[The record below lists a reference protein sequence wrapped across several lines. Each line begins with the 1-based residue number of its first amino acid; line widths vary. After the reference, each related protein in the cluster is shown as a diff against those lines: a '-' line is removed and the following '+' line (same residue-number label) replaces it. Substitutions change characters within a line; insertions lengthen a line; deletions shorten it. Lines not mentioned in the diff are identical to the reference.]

1 MVRALTNRDIEILA
15 RAAPEF
21 KGESCS
27 SSGVSYRSILPPVAN
42 HYSIDCKDFTRR
54 ISLLSND
61 DLQYLFSLIENG
73 GESLHCLNPEYADA
87 LINIMR
93 SKIGDYEA
101 KMVGRIYAAQS
112 ECD

>member
-1 MVRALTNRDIEILA
+1 MVRALSEKDFVILI

-42 HYSIDCKDFTRR
+42 HYSSDCIDFKSR
-54 ISLLSND
+54 ISTLSD
-61 DLQYLFSLIENG
+61 DELIYLFSLIEDG
-73 GESLHCLNPEYADA
+73 SESLHCLNPEYADA
-87 LINIMR
+87 LISVIR
-93 SKIGDYEA
+93 TRLGDVEA
-101 KMVGRIYAAQS
+101 KRVGRIYAAQV